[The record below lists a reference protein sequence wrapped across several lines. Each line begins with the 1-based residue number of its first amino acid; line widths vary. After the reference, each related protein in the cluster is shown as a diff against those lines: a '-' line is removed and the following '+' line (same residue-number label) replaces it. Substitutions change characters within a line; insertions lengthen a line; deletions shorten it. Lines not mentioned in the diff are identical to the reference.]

1 MKKTMLMILALVML
15 VMMTACA
22 LGESLFVDNRET
34 DKIYPERLNL
44 RAEPSKSGA
53 ILGLYYTGAEVENL
67 GEENEEFTKVRI
79 GNMTGYMASEYLITQ
94 EEAIRRYGENSGFGS
109 CRAAEI
115 NLTGMWQTD
124 AALLSDTDLQ
134 AEALLM
140 LSNGE
145 RVSLVGVL
153 DTWVYIAAEHEGSRV
168 MGYLPLD
175 YLTDVGELR
184 ANVIAGAKADSRTI
198 LYDAPNNRAR
208 EIMSIKNGTA
218 CFNLFG
224 RKEGEWR
231 RVRVGGVSG
240 WIKYT
245 QTSSLFPVTD
255 RQPRSAV
262 PYYPLLMQT
271 KDDVLFYSESGNLA
285 EPYMTLGKDMK
296 VELLAE
302 CDDYAYV
309 RTLEGGAGAY
319 DCGDFGYVKLHDL
332 TLAQVG
338 ESVGVAQADNDNIPV
353 LLLESSDADAQ
364 VLGALC
370 PGAQVRIIE
379 YTQTDY
385 VQVALGEMRGYI
397 PKDEIRVL
405 SQQGDQPS
413 DRIPQRATVLKDA
426 LMKNTPSDRI
436 KDGQTISKGEKVY
449 MLGSFGD
456 WAFVQHAPAAG
467 LDPLSA
473 ENDRTGFMKIEDLN
487 APAGSIYLTAFV
499 NTDKVNL
506 RSGGS
511 NTSGKIIGK
520 VRLGEQLR
528 VAVYGKDWS
537 SVVTP
542 KGARGYVMTEYLD
555 FD

>member
-1 MKKTMLMILALVML
+1 MKKMMTVILALVML
-15 VMMTACA
+15 VIAMACA
-22 LGESLFVDNRET
+22 GAESLFVDNRET

-53 ILGLYYTGAEVENL
+53 ILGLYYTGAQVENL
-67 GEENEEFTKVRI
+67 GTENEEFTKVRI
-79 GNMTGYMASEYLITQ
+79 GGMTGYMASEYLITQ
-94 EEAIRRYGENSGFGS
+94 EEAVSRYGAESSFGD

-134 AEALLM
+134 AEPLLM

-153 DTWVYIAAEHEGSRV
+153 DTWAYIAAEHEGMRV
-168 MGYLPLD
+168 LGYVPLD
-175 YLTDVGELR
+175 CLTDVDALKV
-184 ANVIAGAKADSRTI
+184 NVIAGTKADSRTI
-198 LYDAPNNRAR
+198 LYDAPNNRAK

-262 PYYPLLMQT
+262 PYYPLLMQA
-271 KDDVLFYSESGNLA
+271 KRDVLLYSEMGNQA
-285 EPYMTLGKDMK
+285 QPYMTLGKDMK

-302 CDDYAYV
+302 CGDYAYV

-319 DCGDFGYVKLHDL
+319 DCGDFGYVELKDL
-332 TLAQVG
+332 SLAQVG
-338 ESVGVAQADNDNIPV
+338 ESVGVAQADHDNVPVV
-353 LLLESSDADAQ
+353 LLKTSDADSE

-385 VQVALGEMRGYI
+385 VQVALGELRGYI

-405 SQQGDQPS
+405 SQQGDEPS
-413 DRIPQRATVLKDA
+413 ERIPQRATVLKDA
-426 LMKNTPSDRI
+426 LMKNSPSDRT
-436 KDGQTISKGEKVY
+436 KDGQMISKGEKVY
-449 MLGSFGD
+449 MLGSFGE
-456 WAFVQHAPAAG
+456 WVFVQHASSAG
-467 LDPLSA
+467 LDPQDA
-473 ENDRTGFMKIEDLN
+473 QNDRTGFMKLEDLN
-487 APAGSIYLTAFV
+487 APAGATHLIAFV

-506 RSGGS
+506 RSRGS
-511 NTSGKIIGK
+511 STQGSIIGR
-520 VRLGEQLR
+520 VRTGERLR
-528 VAVYGKDWS
+528 VAVYGNDWC

-542 KGARGYVMTEYLD
+542 KGARGYVMTQYLD
-555 FD
+555 FR